1 MQDLQ
6 RVLTQYI
13 LLSLLASFCIV
24 AVSGLQPTQLGT
36 FAKSDIGDNDTP
48 FGHPGDFDVYIFA
61 QTWAPEY
68 CCENPGSRECNANF
82 AAVNGNEKGRSKAT
96 VHKHATPVPDF
107 WGATHLTLH
116 GLWPQ
121 YNYSRDGHYWPQF
134 CTKATLKEE
143 VVVKFKPKWE
153 TYAPA
158 YLLKEYLLPKHEWS
172 KHGTCSGLEQ
182 LDYFMSS
189 LSLIMQYSTPSI
201 LMNNIGRKINRTEI
215 EEAYGGANQV
225 ALGCSDEGALQQV
238 VTCFTKGTSGRLD
251 GRARACPKDVLHR
264 TDDNSCG
271 ETVFI
276 RRVGDC

>member
-6 RVLTQYI
+6 RVLTNCI

-24 AVSGLQPTQLGT
+24 AVSGLRPTPLGT
-36 FAKSDIGDNDTP
+36 FAGSDVHDNDTP

-68 CCENPGSRECNANF
+68 CCENPNSRECNAQF
-82 AAVNGNEKGRSKAT
+82 AAMKGKPKTDAHWR
-96 VHKHATPVPDF
+96 HPTPVPDF

-134 CTKATLKEE
+134 CTRVPLEQE
-143 VVVKFKPKWE
+143 VVHKFKPKWE

-172 KHGTCSGLEQ
+172 KHGTCSGLNQ

-189 LSLIMQYSTPSI
+189 LSLITQYSTPSI
-201 LMNNIGRKINRTEI
+201 LMNNIGRTMNRTEI
-215 EEAYGGANQV
+215 EDAFGGADQV
-225 ALGCSDEGALQQV
+225 ALACSDSGALQQV
-238 VTCFTKGTSGRLD
+238 VTCFTKGQSGRLD
-251 GRARACPKDVLHR
+251 GKARACPKDVLHR
-264 TDDNSCG
+264 KDDNSCG
-271 ETVFI
+271 DTIFI